1 MLDLV
6 AYFMRSGFQK
16 GCCFCQLFFYISII
30 CKYTLTGQCFD
41 TSYTG
46 CNTCLGYDLECL
58 DLAGICH
65 MGTAAELD
73 GEVSHG
79 YNTYVFGIFFPKQCH
94 CSCFLGFVNVHD
106 LCHNRKVCLDF
117 FIYQCF
123 CLCDLFCCHGF
134 KMCEVKTQSVRSYQ
148 GTFLFYMVSEYGF
161 ECFLQQM
168 RCTVVLAGI
177 CSFFRCNFQRH
188 FVADFEH
195 ALCHISNM
203 SDLAAQQFD
212 RFFYFELSICGA
224 DHTGI
229 AFLSA
234 HGCIERC
241 LFYEDRCLVS
251 VRNGI
256 YNFCLRCKY
265 GDVRFIRKFIV
276 SYKFGCDG
284 WIDLIVNGCI
294 FSHVVGYFS

>member
-1 MLDLV
+1 
-6 AYFMRSGFQK
+6 
-16 GCCFCQLFFYISII
+16 
-30 CKYTLTGQCFD
+30 
-41 TSYTG
+41 
-46 CNTCLGYDLECL
+46 
-58 DLAGICH
+58 
-65 MGTAAELD
+65 
-73 GEVSHG
+73 
-79 YNTYVFGIFFPKQCH
+79 
-94 CSCFLGFVNVHD
+94 
-106 LCHNRKVCLDF
+106 
-117 FIYQCF
+117 
-123 CLCDLFCCHGF
+123 
-134 KMCEVKTQSVRSYQ
+134 MCEVKTQSVRSYQ
-148 GTFLFYMVSEYGF
+148 GTFLFYMVSKYRF

-168 RCTVVLAGI
+168 GCTVVLAGI
-177 CSFFRCNFQRH
+177 CPFCRCNFQHH
-188 FVADFEH
+188 FVANFEH
-195 ALCHISNM
+195 ALCHISDM

-265 GDVRFIRKFIV
+265 GDVRFIRKLII
-276 SYKFGCDG
+276 SHKFGCDG